1 MGPPIRLT
9 FVPVPM
15 LLNYLLI
22 AARNLQKRVG
32 LTVINIV
39 ELEVRITDAGTRT
52 VVVPVLTLDVLRSA

>member
-1 MGPPIRLT
+1 
-9 FVPVPM
+9 M